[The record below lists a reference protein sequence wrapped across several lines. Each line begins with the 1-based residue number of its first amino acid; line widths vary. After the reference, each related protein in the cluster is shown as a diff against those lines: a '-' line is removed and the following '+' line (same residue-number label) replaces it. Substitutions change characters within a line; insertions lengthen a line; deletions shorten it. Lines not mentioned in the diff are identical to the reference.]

1 MLKSITPAIRSF
13 YRRVFPVR
21 RRTERMM
28 KMVTDI
34 ERINK
39 ENARRLSSIEK
50 LVDAVSYNAAHSGAG
65 AIKSIAES
73 RVILESELASSKK
86 EISNQQQ
93 ARYNDILKLVKE
105 NEKQI
110 KLLREEQVNRL
121 EFLFNSHLNFK
132 TALLGDLA
140 ETRAADREDNA
151 AKFTSIS
158 AMLQSIRESE
168 ADRNY
173 LFTRTYLDFKSQLG
187 REFTEA
193 KASIGRGWLEKY
205 DKGLGQIAEVK
216 TSIAALTDARSRDF
230 SFVTK
235 QQLGI
240 QEILTA
246 STASIQADLERLD
259 ANVEGKSKPV
269 LDKLETVVASIGRLG
284 GENREIIKLN
294 KDIYEKILRT
304 DDMRDID
311 TKLGLRDYKLKRIPK
326 LHDVLN
332 NFPQVV
338 QDGKPFRFWEH
349 DVEYIDRKALWIQI
363 NELLLRE
370 EYYFS
375 DDREAAHRI
384 IDCGANIGLALL
396 FFKSLY
402 PNSKILGFEPNK
414 ECFKVAQNNIKNNG
428 LKDVVLLNAAVSDK
442 EGRQKL
448 FIDERDSMAAS
459 LSKRDAYAERPG
471 SVATVK
477 AVKLSSYLDEKVDLL
492 KLDIEGSEAIV
503 LKEVGSKL
511 KSVKYLFCEYH
522 FDEGN
527 QENSL
532 RDIIDILDDQKFD
545 YQIAKS
551 VWYSEHSEYRP
562 FNFVGKRYSGIIYAR
577 NREFVVE

>member
-1 MLKSITPAIRSF
+1 
-13 YRRVFPVR
+13 
-21 RRTERMM
+21 MM